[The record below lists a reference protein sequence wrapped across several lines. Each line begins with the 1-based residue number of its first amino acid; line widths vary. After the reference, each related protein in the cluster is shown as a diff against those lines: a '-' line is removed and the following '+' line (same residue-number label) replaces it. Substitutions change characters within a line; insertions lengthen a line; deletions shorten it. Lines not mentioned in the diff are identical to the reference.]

1 MTVERGQIAT
11 RLRVGGA
18 PGTRTG
24 ASTSPPSDA
33 LRDAGLRVTPQR
45 LAVLEALSVAGG
57 AHLSADDI
65 WQHLSPRWSMDR
77 STAFRVLADLT
88 DAGLLTQV
96 RFADGVAR
104 FEMQSRAHH
113 HAVCRRCGSTGDIPV
128 ALVKPLNAAL
138 AKTMGFVVAS
148 AEPLLVRGTCRAC
161 ARDAADGPRRMTDD

>member
-1 MTVERGQIAT
+1 MTVDRAQTAM
-11 RLRVGGA
+11 RLPVGGA
-18 PGTRTG
+18 PGTRT
-24 ASTSPPSDA
+24 STSAGDPRDA
-33 LRDAGLRVTPQR
+33 LREAGLRVTPQR
-45 LAVLEALSVAGG
+45 LAVLEALRDAGG

-65 WQHLSPRWSMDR
+65 WHNLSPKWSMDR

-113 HAVCRRCGSTGDIPV
+113 HAVCRRCGATADVPV

-138 AKTMGFVVAS
+138 LKTMGFVA
-148 AEPLLVRGTCRAC
+148 APDEPLLVRGTCRAC
-161 ARDAADGPRRMTDD
+161 ARDAVEPT

>member
-1 MTVERGQIAT
+1 MD
-11 RLRVGGA
+11 
-18 PGTRTG
+18 RTG
-24 ASTSPPSDA
+24 TTARRPVGATSATGPTGSAEDLRDA

-45 LAVLEALSVAGG
+45 LAVLGALSDAGG

-65 WQHLSPRWSMDR
+65 WQYLSPKWSMDR

-113 HAVCRRCGSTGDIPV
+113 HAVCGRCGATADVPV
-128 ALVKPLNAAL
+128 AMVRPLHVAL
-138 AKTMGFVVAS
+138 AKTMGFVVAPD
-148 AEPLLVRGTCRAC
+148 EPLLVRGTCRAC
-161 ARDAADGPRRMTDD
+161 ARDALDQPEASPKP